1 MGNQSDVIL
10 RVQLQGSSRTDG
22 AKPSFWN
29 FQTML
34 GFSQQSD
41 RAILAEA
48 PRGPRDLTS
57 VVLMRETV
65 VQCLPCSLRLQIWA
79 NHQVT
84 EEEIWRSASWRFIM
98 LVFLPLWVKYI
109 DNRDES

>member
-1 MGNQSDVIL
+1 MV
-10 RVQLQGSSRTDG
+10 
-22 AKPSFWN
+22 
-29 FQTML
+29 L

-41 RAILAEA
+41 RAILADA
-48 PRGPRDLTS
+48 PRGPRD
-57 VVLMRETV
+57 VLMRDTG
-65 VQCLPCSLRLQIWA
+65 VQCLPSSLLLQIWA

-98 LVFLPLWVKYI
+98 LVFLPVWVKYI